1 MCWVI
6 DNEKSAIMKNKKRVV
21 KVSKIVTVVSL
32 LLFSVMSQAYAKE
45 ELGVGVTCLFS
56 DVPVDLFAEIAPV
69 LDVTPDVKLDI
80 NGAIGFCYY
89 FR

>member
-1 MCWVI
+1 MLSL
-6 DNEKSAIMKNKKRVV
+6 NNKKNVV

-32 LLFSVMSQAYAKE
+32 LLFSVMPRAYARE

-69 LDVTPDVKLDI
+69 LDVTPDVHLNV
-80 NGAIGFCYY
+80 NGAIGIHYY
-89 FR
+89 LY